1 VYRAVLVVF
10 VAFAAACASPVAPQV
25 AHRTAPLPTAHHE
38 YTCTEAALGLERG
51 SVDVR
56 SPETTVLQV
65 MRAHCVEDR
74 WPDYAIECFAN
85 MRPGDLGHCAAQLA
99 DGPRDRLLAELVP
112 GDLDATATF
121 GETEAKRTVAN
132 AEAELASLEV
142 NIAECDRFIGA
153 VRDVLACEAMPIGSR
168 AELALEA
175 GDVWSLPTHDLP
187 PNIAARMAAACTAQ
201 LAELEKLDSPCKP

>member
-1 VYRAVLVVF
+1 MYRVAVVLV
-10 VAFAAACASPVAPQV
+10 AACASSVAPPIEHRTGPVPVA
-25 AHRTAPLPTAHHE
+25 HHDW
-38 YTCTEAALGLERG
+38 TCTEAALGLERG

-65 MRAHCVEDR
+65 MRAHCTEDR
-74 WPDYAIECFAN
+74 WPDYAIECFAK
-85 MRPGDLGHCAAQLA
+85 MHPGDLGRCAAQLP

-112 GDLDATATF
+112 GDRDRADAA
-121 GETEAKRTVAN
+121 ETDSEASRTVAN

-142 NIAECDRFIGA
+142 NIASCDRFIGA
-153 VRDVLACEAMPIGSR
+153 VRNVLACEAMPIGSR

-187 PNIAARMAAACTAQ
+187 PAIAARMAAACTAQ
-201 LAELEKLDSPCKP
+201 LAELEKLGSPCQL

>member
-1 VYRAVLVVF
+1 M
-10 VAFAAACASPVAPQV
+10 PV
-25 AHRTAPLPTAHHE
+25 AHHE
-38 YTCTEAALGLERG
+38 WTCTEAALGLERG

-56 SPETTVLQV
+56 APETTVLQA
-65 MRAHCVEDR
+65 MRAHCTEDR
-74 WPDYAIECFAN
+74 WPDYAIECFAK
-85 MRPGDLGHCAAQLA
+85 MQPGDLAQCASQLA

-112 GDLDATATF
+112 GDVDRADATDRLGGDAQ
-121 GETEAKRTVAN
+121 ARRTVAN
-132 AEAELASLEV
+132 AEAELASLQV

-153 VRDVLACEAMPIGSR
+153 VRDVLACEAVPLASR

-201 LAELEKLDSPCKP
+201 LVELEKLDASCKP